1 MKSTRFGL
9 VLAIVLAVTV
19 LTGCMSRQAPQGFS
33 GIVSD
38 GDTLYVGS
46 SDGRIVALDTDQRA
60 ANGAYPSPGEWEYA
74 VTTESRGGFGC
85 STSTVASTVYGAPV
99 LSDGRLCVGTYEGEV
114 YMLDAETRSD
124 NSAFPQVR
132 SGEWKYPRE
141 DEKLGPIVG
150 SPTIVGDTVYVC
162 SSVSEKRHTYGVVY
176 AVDSL
181 YGDEIWVSENLD
193 GKLWVTPAVEDGLL
207 YISTY
212 DGHLYALSA
221 ETGELQ
227 SWSYETEVGFVSSPL
242 VRNGMVY
249 AGSFD
254 RMLQAV
260 RVGSSTAEWM
270 FEGGNW
276 FWATPVMI
284 GDVMYAPC
292 LDGKLY
298 ALSAGSG
305 QAVWAE
311 PFEASGA
318 LATTP
323 VVMGD
328 QLGVVTK
335 DGDVYVVDVATGRG
349 TRIQNPDNEKATTCN
364 ATVVAAPAYHQGAMF
379 VRTQKN
385 VLWAIDPIAKKV
397 DYTFELD
404 ME

>member
-1 MKSTRFGL
+1 MKSMRFGL
-9 VLAIVLAVTV
+9 IIAIVLAAAV
-19 LTGCMSRQAPQGFS
+19 LAGCMGRTAPQGFS

-60 ANGAYPSPGEWEYA
+60 ANAVYPAPGEWEYGI
-74 VTTESRGGFGC
+74 TTESGGTFGC
-85 STSTVASTVYGAPV
+85 STSQVASTVYGTPV
-99 LSDGRLCVGTYEGEV
+99 LADDHLCVGTYEGQV
-114 YMLDAETRSD
+114 FMLDAEARTD

-141 DEKLGPIVG
+141 DDKLGPIVG
-150 SPTIVGDTVYVC
+150 SPTIVGDTVIIC
-162 SSVSEKRHTYGVVY
+162 SSVSEKRRTYGIVY
-176 AVDSL
+176 AVDKL
-181 YGDEIWVSENLD
+181 YGDELWVSEQLD
-193 GKLWVTPAVEDGLL
+193 GKLWVTPAVENGIV

-227 SWSYETEVGFVSSPL
+227 SWSYEAEVGFVSSPL
-242 VRNGMVY
+242 VNNGMVY

-260 RVGSSTAEWM
+260 RVGSSTAEWS

-284 GDVMYAPC
+284 GDVLYAPC

-305 QAVWAE
+305 NAVWAE
-311 PFEASGA
+311 PFEASGP

-328 QLGVVTK
+328 KLGVVTK

-349 TRIQNPDNEKATTCN
+349 NRIANPDNEKATTCD
-364 ATVVAAPAYHQGAMF
+364 ASVVAPPAYHQGTMF

-385 VLWAIDPIAKKV
+385 VLWAIDPVARKV
-397 DYTFELD
+397 DYTFALD